1 MCKHLQQHYTT
12 DRSPLP
18 LSPLLVCLLFLNIV
32 THISARVIHTH
43 TTTIETSPA
52 TRACIRTTVI
62 RTEHF
67 HCVSLPSHH
76 VSVETMDRTM
86 TVLLKDV
93 NLKLH
98 SEDLQKMQISW
109 QVIQRWPTELDD
121 SSVRHEVEE
130 ILLHVARREKV
141 TQIHPKLYFSYWS
154 KGMEGNA
161 ASRLARLPRRR

>member
-12 DRSPLP
+12 DRSPLL

-43 TTTIETSPA
+43 TTTVETSPA

-62 RTEHF
+62 RTTIF
-67 HCVSLPSHH
+67 TAFRCLVTMFPSKRWI
-76 VSVETMDRTM
+76 EQ
-86 TVLLKDV
+86 
-93 NLKLH
+93 KLH

-121 SSVRHEVEE
+121 SFVRLEVEE